1 LKEVICYIISINTNR
16 GDMNRKPE
24 PDWAFKMMSLIHD
37 NPLRQILTD
46 PYKILKTAGLCSGQ
60 RAVEIGPGPGFFTIP
75 AAKIVGEKG
84 IVYAI
89 DIHPLAIKRIQ
100 EKIRKEGITNVKA
113 ILADASQTGLPDQSV
128 DLAFL
133 FGIVHHIDKDLEAVL
148 NELCRILRIGGVL
161 SIQSSSSKRLVE
173 LVERNGFVYSRDK
186 DRIFSSQKNRERK
199 NSQSIEVEG

>member
-1 LKEVICYIISINTNR
+1 
-16 GDMNRKPE
+16 MNRKPE

-60 RAVEIGPGPGFFTIP
+60 RVVEVGPGPGFFTIP

-133 FGIVHHIDKDLEAVL
+133 FGIVHHIDKDLETVL

-161 SIQSSSSKRLVE
+161 SIQSSSSKRLIEV
-173 LVERNGFVYSRDK
+173 VERKGFIYSGNEGK
-186 DRIFSSQKNRERK
+186 IFSFTKENR
-199 NSQSIEVEG
+199 G

>member
-1 LKEVICYIISINTNR
+1 
-16 GDMNRKPE
+16 MNRKPE

-60 RAVEIGPGPGFFTIP
+60 RVVEVGPGPGFFTIP

-133 FGIVHHIDKDLEAVL
+133 FEIVHHFDKDLEAVL
-148 NELCRILRIGGVL
+148 NELCPIISVGGVL
-161 SIQSSSSKRLVE
+161 SIQSLSSKRLVE
-173 LVERNGFVYSRDK
+173 LVERNGFVYSGDK
-186 DRIFSSQKNRERK
+186 ARIFSFTKE
-199 NSQSIEVEG
+199 